1 MSLLVVAVNKKMKA
15 FLKLFIFLLISSGC
29 NNEDIPKEVPNCIND
44 KIKNI
49 KEQTVW
55 NPPAK
60 IYQYQYKG
68 ETVYYIPPRCCDIMS
83 TLYDEDCNIIC
94 SPDGGIAGNGDG
106 ICPDFFTNR
115 TDEKLIWEDERI

>member
-1 MSLLVVAVNKKMKA
+1 MVAVNKKMKA